1 MNKQKKILIIG
12 AGINQL
18 PIIQTA
24 KELGYYVIAM
34 SCKGNYP
41 GFDVA
46 DEAVYMDVFDLPNII
61 EFARVS
67 QIDGVLSD
75 QSDMIAPVV
84 AQVAETL
91 GLPTWGYENALDFT
105 DKSRMRALYQRL
117 GLPVPLNRATTIV
130 EEAIDFAQ
138 ETDYPIV
145 IKPADSF
152 ASRGVFIIYNEQE
165 LKELYPQSYDCSRAK
180 KVIVE
185 QYISGPQ
192 YFCQGF
198 VDNGELTLYA
208 FSDRYY
214 FNLPHLSIPYTNAFP
229 AKIDDALKNRME
241 EMFRRVVNA
250 AHPTFGHV
258 WAEWIYNDATD
269 TLYIVETAIRGAG
282 AYVTSHLLPAAYG
295 VDSQPYLVRAAMGD
309 SDSMFKKQKFDNKS
323 AAFYCFLLP
332 EGVVASV
339 KGLNEVADIP
349 GVVQTNLK
357 SIEIGEEIPAI
368 KDKSSRFGPIIV
380 KGDTREE
387 IEVIWNKIQKTIQIQ
402 VKTKDGLKGPIW
414 D

>member
-1 MNKQKKILIIG
+1 MNKPKKILIIG

-24 KELGYYVIAM
+24 KKLGYYVIAV
-34 SCKGNYP
+34 SAKGAYP
-41 GFDVA
+41 GFKVA
-46 DEAVYMDVFDLPNII
+46 DEAVYIDIFDVDAII
-61 EFARVS
+61 QLAKRKK
-67 QIDGVLSD
+67 IDGVLSD
-75 QSDMIAPVV
+75 QSDMIAPIV
-84 AQVAETL
+84 AQVAEAL
-91 GLPTWGYENALDFT
+91 HLPTWGYQNALDFT
-105 DKSRMRALYQRL
+105 DKSRMRAMYQRL
-117 GLPVPLNRATTIV
+117 GLPVPKSVTTTSL
-130 EEAIDFAQ
+130 EEAILAAEDIN
-138 ETDYPIV
+138 YPLV
-145 IKPADSF
+145 IKPADAF
-152 ASRGVFIIYNEQE
+152 ASRGVFIIYNATE
-165 LKELYPQSYDCSRAK
+165 LQNLYVQSQDCSRLK
-180 KVIVE
+180 NVIVE
-185 QYISGPQ
+185 QYISGSQ

-198 VDNGELTLYA
+198 VENGELTLYA

-214 FNLPHLSIPYTNAFP
+214 FNLPHLAIPYTNAFP
-229 AKIDDALKNRME
+229 AKISDLLKERMT
-241 EMFRRVVNA
+241 EMFKKVIDD

-309 SDSMFKKQKFDNKS
+309 SDSMFKEQKFDNKS

-387 IEVIWNKIQKTIQIQ
+387 IEVVWNKIQKTIQIQ

>member
-1 MNKQKKILIIG
+1 
-12 AGINQL
+12 
-18 PIIQTA
+18 
-24 KELGYYVIAM
+24 
-34 SCKGNYP
+34 
-41 GFDVA
+41 
-46 DEAVYMDVFDLPNII
+46 
-61 EFARVS
+61 
-67 QIDGVLSD
+67 
-75 QSDMIAPVV
+75 
-84 AQVAETL
+84 
-91 GLPTWGYENALDFT
+91 
-105 DKSRMRALYQRL
+105 
-117 GLPVPLNRATTIV
+117 
-130 EEAIDFAQ
+130 
-138 ETDYPIV
+138 
-145 IKPADSF
+145 
-152 ASRGVFIIYNEQE
+152 
-165 LKELYPQSYDCSRAK
+165 
-180 KVIVE
+180 
-185 QYISGPQ
+185 
-192 YFCQGF
+192 
-198 VDNGELTLYA
+198 
-208 FSDRYY
+208 
-214 FNLPHLSIPYTNAFP
+214 
-229 AKIDDALKNRME
+229 
-241 EMFRRVVNA
+241 MFRRVVNA
-250 AHPTFGHV
+250 THPTFGHV

-309 SDSMFKKQKFDNKS
+309 SDSMFKEQKFDNKS

-387 IEVIWNKIQKTIQIQ
+387 IEVVWNKIQTTIQIQ